1 MPSNYKTVINF
12 RDGIQVNTDDL
23 ISNNGLVGIGSTIPR
38 QELDV
43 RGNVVVDE
51 NTELNNLSVVGYT
64 TYYGVVNV
72 AAGYSVGIG
81 TTIPEADLQ
90 VGVGST
96 GFTVTRAG
104 VVSAVQ
110 YYGDGSTL
118 SNLPVSVWVNPGA
131 GNTIY
136 ALYDVGIGTEETRG
150 GADFGVGYEIYMDA
164 KSGIATFEGV
174 TAKNITVTGN
184 ANQGNITA
192 TGILGIATVN
202 ATKSI
207 SAPSFIGTITNA
219 IRSVVASGLT
229 DSPNIDVNQISGVGG
244 TFTGITSFG
253 TLRISGGVIGEGGI
267 ITATTFSGTAS
278 TAVGAQTA
286 YSLLGDPSIQVDS
299 VDIPG
304 LNNTFL
310 RSTGISTIGG
320 SLIVDRFIGVG
331 NTTPI
336 QGDAAGFIGTVRTVG
351 DLTVSKNLVLG
362 GNISLGGSIIGD
374 LSVSDFD
381 VNTLNV
387 GAALSVTG
395 TSGFTGQADFDG
407 DISVDGTASLNG
419 PVTIGATVGA
429 ERINAV
435 EVSVTNTN
443 VLGFATIQQA
453 SVSTLSVS
461 GDLFVSGTGIITT
474 GFIELNGPTGIISAT
489 GFYSPTGISTL
500 NDLIVSGGNG
510 TFINA
515 TYIGVNTDTPPITE
529 GIALESPSEL
539 WVSDKSGIGIGSTSG
554 RRASEANFYVG
565 LKRDDITGNLI
576 DTMSVFETS
585 VGIGTTR
592 VTRGNSVQIYKD
604 ISIFGNNTGLGGTTI
619 GIGATADVCIGIN
632 TEIPSCAL
640 DLKYARTPILLP
652 RSSSY
657 DPDIDTG
664 DMSVLKGTDNAGAVY
679 YDTLSNRIVFIAPD
693 DARVGIATELN
704 YSAVEERGFLGR
716 LVSTENERNNTL
728 SPTNPPNAPVG
739 WSTSNLV
746 YNTQYEQFQVYGD
759 DDIWRSLVGSATSGI
774 SMSVSGSTLTIT
786 VDGVGSVNLALT

>member
-1 MPSNYKTVINF
+1 MPNNYKTVINF

-43 RGNVVVDE
+43 RGNVVVDG
-51 NTELNNLSVVGYT
+51 NTELNNLNVVGYT
-64 TYYGVVNV
+64 TYYGNVNV

-81 TTIPEADLQ
+81 TTVPEADFQ
-90 VGVGST
+90 VGIGST
-96 GFTVTRAG
+96 AFTVTRAG
-104 VVSAVQ
+104 VVSAAQ
-110 YYGDGSTL
+110 YFGDGSTL

-131 GNTIY
+131 GDTIY
-136 ALYDVGIGTEETRG
+136 ALYDVGVGTEQTRD

-192 TGILGIATVN
+192 SGILGIATVN

-229 DSPNIDVNQISGVGG
+229 DSPNISVNLVSGVGG

-320 SLIVDRFIGVG
+320 SLIVDKFIGVG
-331 NTTPI
+331 NTIPI

-351 DLTVSKNLVLG
+351 DLTVSKNLTLG

-387 GAALSVTG
+387 GAAFSVTG
-395 TSGFTGQADFDG
+395 TSEFTGQSDFESN
-407 DISVDGTASLNG
+407 ISVDGTASLNG
-419 PVTIGATVGA
+419 PVTIGATVA
-429 ERINAV
+429 AQRITAV
-435 EVSVTNTN
+435 EVIPTNAN
-443 VLGFATIQQA
+443 ILGFATIQAA
-453 SVSTLSVS
+453 SVNTLSVA

-474 GFIELNGPTGIISAT
+474 GFIELNGVTGIASAS

-515 TYIGVNTDTPPITE
+515 TYIGVNTDQRPITE

-539 WVSDKSGIGIGSTSG
+539 WVSEKTGIGIGSTSG
-554 RRASEANFYVG
+554 DRATNVNFYVG
-565 LKRDDITGNLI
+565 LKRDAGDLI
-576 DTMSVFETS
+576 DTQAIFETG
-585 VGIGTTR
+585 VGIGTTLCS
-592 VTRGNSVQIYKD
+592 RGNKVEIYKE
-604 ISIFGNNTGLGGTTI
+604 ISIFGNNTGLGGTTV
-619 GIGATADVCIGIN
+619 GVGATADVFIGVN
-632 TEIPSCAL
+632 TSIPASCM
-640 DLKYARTPILLP
+640 DLRYAKSPILLP

-657 DPDIDTG
+657 DPLLEG
-664 DMSVLKGTDNAGAVY
+664 EMELNRSTDQEGALY
-679 YDTLSNRIVFIAPD
+679 YDTFSHRVVFIAAN
-693 DARVGIATELN
+693 DAKVGIKTELEYDVN
-704 YSAVEERGFLGR
+704 EERGFLGR
-716 LVSTENERNNTL
+716 LVPNENYRNNTVA
-728 SPTNPPNAPVG
+728 PTNPPNAPVG

-746 YNTQYEQFQVYGD
+746 YNTQYEQYQVFGGD
-759 DDIWRSLVGSATSGI
+759 NIWRSLVGSATSGI

-786 VDGVGSVNLALT
+786 VDGVGSVNLTLS